1 LNPTIL
7 TMINRQ
13 DFYRLVTLPAMKN
26 FTLMNESVTET
37 GGVFEDLEAVR
48 ELQASESKP
57 DIYFIDDNSV
67 KDTAASHELGNVS
80 SETRKS

>member
-1 LNPTIL
+1 
-7 TMINRQ
+7 MINRQ

-48 ELQASESKP
+48 ELQATESKP
-57 DIYFIDDNSV
+57 DI
-67 KDTAASHELGNVS
+67 
-80 SETRKS
+80 